1 MIIIVYLTM
10 DFFIKPFQQYAFK
23 HVFYKHVYK
32 IIKPILFIGGNVLIS
47 RAMKY
52 LTYSTKSEKKSSST
66 DSTKEYVDASI
77 VRFKSTF
84 ENINVNENINSN
96 IQKEFYIKEEY
107 AKCVIEYNNEIERT
121 WKKRVLIENTP
132 RGNIIMFYDPYKLGF
147 SYYSDAYSI
156 PYTILNAVAMKYVR
170 IYYCRDF
177 FVDDE
182 ITPAI
187 YPSPFIQIHMVDK
200 KKNPVNDT
208 TRTIQSSKS
217 AFAKLKKYKKTN
229 TVHYKDEMPAKIYY
243 RNRFICLGKTT
254 NYSIL
259 QKVDVSNKQNSLNG
273 FHSNMLNNLTGENDL
288 QMKVLS
294 YKDFKNR
301 QSSPLIN

>member
-1 MIIIVYLTM
+1 MNLN
-10 DFFIKPFQQYAFK
+10 
-23 HVFYKHVYK
+23 
-32 IIKPILFIGGNVLIS
+32 IL
-47 RAMKY
+47 A
-52 LTYSTKSEKKSSST
+52 
-66 DSTKEYVDASI
+66 
-77 VRFKSTF
+77 
-84 ENINVNENINSN
+84 
-96 IQKEFYIKEEY
+96 EF
-107 AKCVIEYNNEIERT
+107 V
-121 WKKRVLIENTP
+121 
-132 RGNIIMFYDPYKLGF
+132 
-147 SYYSDAYSI
+147 
-156 PYTILNAVAMKYVR
+156 
-170 IYYCRDF
+170 
-177 FVDDE
+177 
-182 ITPAI
+182 
-187 YPSPFIQIHMVDK
+187 
-200 KKNPVNDT
+200 
-208 TRTIQSSKS
+208 